1 MDRVRPEIIKI
12 SPTEPEAAL
21 VNYAAEQIRKGQVIG
36 VPTDTYYGLAA
47 DPFNLRA
54 VDRIYEI
61 KERGRHKPLSLIL
74 SSADQAEELAAALPD
89 EFHILA
95 EKFWPGPLTIII
107 KAAPRL
113 PLKVTANTGN
123 IAVRLPATPIAVAI
137 AKAAGS
143 PITSTSASLTGMP
156 DCITAQEVTIQ
167 MGDRLPVVVDG
178 GKSPHSAFTTIV
190 SLAENHRGWKMLRE
204 GVIPLHEIE
213 DLLGDQ

>member
-1 MDRVRPEIIKI
+1 MRPEIIKV
-12 SPTEPEAAL
+12 SSSEPEQAL
-21 VNYAAEQIRKGQVIG
+21 VNYAAEQIRKGLIIG

-54 VDRIYEI
+54 VERIYEI
-61 KERGRHKPLSLIL
+61 KERGRHKPLSLVV
-74 SSADQAEELAAALPD
+74 SSVDQAEELAAALPD
-89 EFHILA
+89 EFHILT
-95 EKFWPGPLTIII
+95 EKFWPGPLTIIV

-156 DCITAQEVTIQ
+156 DCITAQEVTMQ
-167 MGDRLPVVVDG
+167 MGDRLHVVVDG
-178 GKSPHSAFTTIV
+178 GTSPHSAFTTIV
-190 SLAENHRGWKMLRE
+190 SLAENNGGWKMLRE